1 MGPGPFHRRAIP
13 KPFLREG
20 RGYLGNGNTRGR
32 RTGMTLLWIII
43 IVLAIIGLMALLG
56 RGRWGA
62 RRF

>member
-1 MGPGPFHRRAIP
+1 
-13 KPFLREG
+13 
-20 RGYLGNGNTRGR
+20 
-32 RTGMTLLWIII
+32 MTLLWIII